1 MICEITNKL
10 VRIMLWG
17 MSYGEEEKR
26 VRVEPDTEVSIKDF
40 VVIVI
45 LCPLM
50 LLFITW
56 WYVPCTWIYQ
66 NTVWDRTN
74 NILNEKRF
82 KCKKVTK

>member
-1 MICEITNKL
+1 
-10 VRIMLWG
+10 MLWG
-17 MSYGEEEKR
+17 MSYGEERAFPK
-26 VRVEPDTEVSIKDF
+26 PDTEVSVYDF
-40 VVIVI
+40 VAITM

-66 NTVWDRTN
+66 NNIWGETN
-74 NILNEKRF
+74 NTLSKKRF